1 MSDLKYTTDHECL
14 KIEGDIAWVGITKY
28 AKDALGDLVYIE
40 LPEIGQ
46 RFEKGGNF
54 AVIESVKTAAE
65 VYTPIAGEV
74 VEVNNAM
81 SDNFDLLER
90 GVDDG
95 GWIAKIKVQDPAQM
109 EELMD
114 ETAYNEFLATQ
125 D

>member
-95 GWIAKIKVQDPAQM
+95 GWIAKIKVQDPAQL